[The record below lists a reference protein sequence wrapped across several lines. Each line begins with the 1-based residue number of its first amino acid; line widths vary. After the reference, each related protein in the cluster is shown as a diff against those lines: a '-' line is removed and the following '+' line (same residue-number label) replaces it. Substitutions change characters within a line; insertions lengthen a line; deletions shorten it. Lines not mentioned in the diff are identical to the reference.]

1 MIGNNR
7 LAKTDPLQSQ
17 GTKIKLLHVINVPQ
31 TICNIHSLVCQTK
44 KKSIRDGHTRI
55 HIGLYIY
62 TCIINESHC
71 GII

>member
-7 LAKTDPLQSQ
+7 LAKNDPLQSQ
-17 GTKIKLLHVINVPQ
+17 GTKIKLLHVINAPQ
-31 TICNIHSLVCQTK
+31 TICNIHSLVCQT

-62 TCIINESHC
+62 IHV
-71 GII
+71 

>member
-17 GTKIKLLHVINVPQ
+17 GTKIKLLHVINAPQ

-44 KKSIRDGHTRI
+44 KKSQSVMGTRE
-55 HIGLYIY
+55 YI
-62 TCIINESHC
+62 
-71 GII
+71 

>member
-17 GTKIKLLHVINVPQ
+17 GTKIKLLHVINAPQ

-55 HIGLYIY
+55 HINLYIY
-62 TCIINESHC
+62 IYMYN
-71 GII
+71 